1 MEIHD
6 LPVLAEVEELEALDF
21 VFEAH
26 IRDRDVL
33 ITRYRGTIVRPM
45 EGGQYQLIGW
55 QKSIYHFGGL
65 NREVPIGVVMTTDS
79 DGVIQDFRFDGRC
92 EGSQGKNCDFSILHD
107 RISEE
112 LIGKTV
118 PDIERLYI
126 TAGDVQC
133 LHVFEILCSIASFYG
148 LLKSR
153 GLAEGQ
159 EQELATIIPT
169 ESGLI
174 CRDRHELLGGFNETE
189 MLLTHREPHRLNERN
204 LCSYV
209 NCDVHVRRHNEGNV
223 TESLYAE
230 NFEGV
235 YAQLNRLFSKCLRQE
250 KRYFGLFGKVR
261 YSMYPSLAGL
271 FLLTFSHEGMEGSVD
286 RALKIEKILHFI
298 QAGEG
303 RTPCLG
309 FDGDLGIAK
318 KILFAGNN

>member
-6 LPVLAEVEELEALDF
+6 LPVLADISDPDSLDF
-21 VFEAH
+21 VFDAH
-26 IRDRDVL
+26 VRDRDVL
-33 ITRYRGTIVRPM
+33 ITRYRGTIIRPLK
-45 EGGQYQLIGW
+45 EGRYQLIGW

-65 NREVPIGVVMTTDS
+65 NREVPIGAVITA
-79 DGVIQDFRFDGRC
+79 DGEGIIRDFRFDGRC
-92 EGSQGKNCDFSILHD
+92 EGSQGKNCDFSILHE
-107 RISEE
+107 RISKK
-112 LIGKTV
+112 LIGKTIS
-118 PDIERLYI
+118 DIERIYI

-148 LLKSR
+148 LLKNR
-153 GLAEGQ
+153 GLEEGQ

-189 MLLTHREPHRLNERN
+189 MLLTHCEPHRLNERN

-250 KRYFGLFGKVR
+250 KRYFGLSGKVR